1 MRRIALGFVVALI
14 VACSGTAPISA
25 DRVALDEFT
34 IETSG
39 ESWKAGEI
47 DLDVLNVGERTHTLI
62 VTTVEGE
69 VVASTG
75 LIDPGT
81 SHQMDVDLA
90 PGKYQLTCRIVV
102 EGGDGQIFD
111 HFEQGMR
118 ETVTVTG

>member
-1 MRRIALGFVVALI
+1 MRRMALGFVVAVL
-14 VACSGTAPISA
+14 VACGGSAPISA

-34 IETSG
+34 IESSG
-39 ESWKAGEI
+39 EPWKAGEI
-47 DLDVLNVGERTHTLI
+47 DLDVLNVGARTHTLI

-81 SHQMDVDLA
+81 SHELDVDLG